1 MIILD
6 TNVLSG
12 LMRSTPDPLVG
23 SLGSDWVG

>member
-12 LMRSTPDPLVG
+12 LMREPPDPASG
-23 SLGSDWVG
+23 SMA